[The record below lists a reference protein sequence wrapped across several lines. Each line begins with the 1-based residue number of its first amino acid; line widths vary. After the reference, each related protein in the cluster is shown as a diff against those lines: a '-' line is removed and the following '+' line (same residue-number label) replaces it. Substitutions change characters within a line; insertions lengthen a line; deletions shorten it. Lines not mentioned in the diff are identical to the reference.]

1 MRCIVHMFL
10 VKKLELDIFK
20 SREDMCILVLFRVGG
35 DGRFVYLHMEE
46 ITWSIHGVYLI
57 WHYPPSLIGR
67 RENAKIVLF

>member
-35 DGRFVYLHMEE
+35 DWRLVHLYMEE
-46 ITWSIHGVYLI
+46 ITESISGAYLT
-57 WHYPPSLIGR
+57 WHYLPSSIEG
-67 RENAKIVLF
+67 RENAESVLF